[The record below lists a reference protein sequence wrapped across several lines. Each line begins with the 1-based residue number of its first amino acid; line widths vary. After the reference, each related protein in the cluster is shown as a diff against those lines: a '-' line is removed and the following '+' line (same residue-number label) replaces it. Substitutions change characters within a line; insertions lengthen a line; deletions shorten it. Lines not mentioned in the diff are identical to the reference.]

1 MYVEPVKR
9 WTPATGAKAL
19 REEYGADAALDI
31 LASLV
36 SGEVGST
43 EFGSEP
49 WSTVLRHIGNYRSPD
64 RSIVAVGETPL
75 DLGRVGNSYWARSW
89 AARALA
95 YIGDERAG
103 PSLARALG
111 DHHWR
116 VRMTAAQ
123 TIGRL
128 RMAGLGDELRG
139 LLDDEHGRVRDAAA
153 LALERTAG

>member
-1 MYVEPVKR
+1 MSG
-9 WTPATGAKAL
+9 ATAL
-19 REEYGADAALDI
+19 REEFGADAALDV
-31 LASLV
+31 LASLL
-36 SGEVGST
+36 SGEVGPT

-49 WSTVLRHIGNYRSPD
+49 WSTTLRHIGNYRSPD
-64 RSIVAVGETPL
+64 RSVFAEGGPRL
-75 DLGRVGNSYWARSW
+75 DLGRPANRYWARSW

-103 PSLARALG
+103 PGLVRALQDG
-111 DHHWR
+111 HWR

-128 RMAGLGDELRG
+128 RIRGLSEELLG

-153 LALERTAG
+153 LALERIAG

>member
-1 MYVEPVKR
+1 MER
-9 WTPATGAKAL
+9 WTPATGATAL
-19 REEYGADAALDI
+19 REEFGADTALDL
-31 LASLV
+31 LASLLR
-36 SGEVGST
+36 GEVGPT
-43 EFGSEP
+43 EFGNEP
-49 WSTVLRHIGNYRSPD
+49 WSTVLLHIGNYRSPD
-64 RSIVAVGETPL
+64 RSVVAGRETPL
-75 DLGRVGNSYWARSW
+75 DLGRSGNWYWARSW

-103 PSLARALG
+103 PVLARAME

-128 RMAGLGDELRG
+128 RIRELGDELLV

-153 LALERTAG
+153 LALERTAD